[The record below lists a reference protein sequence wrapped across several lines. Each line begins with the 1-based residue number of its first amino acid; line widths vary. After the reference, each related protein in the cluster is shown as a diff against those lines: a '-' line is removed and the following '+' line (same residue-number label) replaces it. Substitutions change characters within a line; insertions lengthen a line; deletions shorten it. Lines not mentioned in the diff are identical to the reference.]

1 MEVKLFDFEHEEDLE
16 DAINLFL
23 KEEKNIVIDKI
34 LYQVSNF
41 GINGEQIYSFSC
53 MLVFERKNWGWN
65 SFFSQVGFL
74 FKNLFLLL

>member
-23 KEEKNIVIDKI
+23 KEEKKI
-34 LYQVSNF
+34 KVEKISYQVSNF

-53 MLVFERKNWGWN
+53 MI
-65 SFFSQVGFL
+65 L
-74 FKNLFLLL
+74 FTRDI